1 MHRSFSET
9 KFLCYKA
16 CVGAGIDVGRAED
29 IASSAVRIGAY
40 QSEIF
45 DFLPNLIRTTKTQP
59 HILDVSRK
67 VVNFENV
74 SVITDGPFFVDCL
87 QSNLYRQIN
96 IQRID
101 SVLLLVGFCLH
112 LAPELSLSLSLNKKV
127 VARFFEY
134 SLAAD
139 GEFLISNKADYVT
152 LEITD
157 KIHDDLA
164 ELEPS
169 VSLFINDKIWREIE
183 DLAANTYVQET
194 EQSRLMGA
202 GAGLTD
208 ND

>member
-16 CVGAGIDVGRAED
+16 CVGKGIDVGRAED
-29 IASSAVRIGAY
+29 VASSAVRIGAY

-45 DFLPNLIRTTKTQP
+45 DFLPNLIRTTKTRA
-59 HILDVSRK
+59 HTLDVSRK
-67 VVNFENV
+67 VADFENV
-74 SVITDGPFFVDCL
+74 SVVNDGPFFADCL
-87 QSNLYRQIN
+87 QSNLYKKIN
-96 IQRID
+96 IRSID
-101 SVLLLVGFCLH
+101 SVLLLAGFCLH

-127 VARFFEY
+127 VARFFEN

-139 GEFLISNKADYVT
+139 NEFLISNKADYVT
-152 LEITD
+152 LKIAD
-157 KIHDDLA
+157 KIHDDLV

-169 VSLFINDKIWREIE
+169 VSLFIEDKIWREIE

-194 EQSRLMGA
+194 EQSRLTGA

>member
-45 DFLPNLIRTTKTQP
+45 DCLPNLIRTTKARP
-59 HILDVSRK
+59 HTLDISRK
-67 VVNFENV
+67 VADFENV
-74 SVITDGPFFVDCL
+74 SVVNDGPFFADCL
-87 QSNLYRQIN
+87 QSNLYRKIN
-96 IQRID
+96 IRRID
-101 SVLLLVGFCLH
+101 SVLLLGGFCLH
-112 LAPELSLSLSLNKKV
+112 LAPELSLSLSLKKKV
-127 VARFFEY
+127 VARFFKY

-139 GEFLISNKADYVT
+139 DEFLISNKADYVT
-152 LEITD
+152 LKITD
-157 KIHDDLA
+157 KIHDDLV

-169 VSLFINDKIWREIE
+169 GSLFIKDKSWREIE

-194 EQSRLMGA
+194 EQSRLTGA

>member
-1 MHRSFSET
+1 M
-9 KFLCYKA
+9 
-16 CVGAGIDVGRAED
+16 
-29 IASSAVRIGAY
+29 
-40 QSEIF
+40 
-45 DFLPNLIRTTKTQP
+45 
-59 HILDVSRK
+59 
-67 VVNFENV
+67 
-74 SVITDGPFFVDCL
+74 
-87 QSNLYRQIN
+87 
-96 IQRID
+96 
-101 SVLLLVGFCLH
+101 
-112 LAPELSLSLSLNKKV
+112 

-194 EQSRLMGA
+194 EQSRLVGA